1 MGSFRIDF
9 SEKKLHIVQI
19 LDVHGALV
27 ETKQSEGSIDFDI
40 FNKASGIYTVKIL
53 PENIVY
59 KIIKH

>member
-9 SEKKLHIVQI
+9 AENKLHIVQI

-27 ETKQSEGSIDFDI
+27 ETKQAEGSIDFDI
-40 FNKASGIYTVKIL
+40 FNKASGIYTVKIH